1 MNLRKH
7 PPERRHRGVTLAASG
22 CCCCC
27 CCCCLH
33 SLGSLIGS
41 AVASD
46 KAPPTPEARR
56 TVRIYWIT
64 FLLTVVTGIP
74 MLHKSINDNMT
85 WTLIAAA
92 IFLPAGQWLA
102 SILTLSASVIW
113 PIDLPTLGRL
123 TWKGFLWGLVGF
135 LIMAV
140 PVMLLSQF

>member
-1 MNLRKH
+1 MILRKH
-7 PPERRHRGVTLAASG
+7 PPERRRRSVTLAAHG
-22 CCCCC
+22 CCCC

-41 AVASD
+41 AVASA

-56 TVRIYWIT
+56 TVRIYWIA
-64 FLLTVVTGIP
+64 FLLSVATGIP
-74 MLHKSINDNMT
+74 TIHQSTNDN
-85 WTLIAAA
+85 LAVAFVLAA

-102 SILTLSASVIW
+102 SFLTLSASVIW

-135 LIMAV
+135 VIMAV
-140 PVMLLSQF
+140 PLMAMSYM